1 MQRHEITRTSIR
13 LGHLFGYISCH
24 KISQISSWC
33 LNNDNS
39 FCLSDRTSDSENNP
53 IVSNLLSIYKL
64 RDYITH
70 HKMEAKSTRQRLCPH
85 IEDRDI
91 ERKEFRDQFNRELA
105 DRKSWEE
112 QFLGGERKTERKA
125 TASKAPPSPPSTP
138 EPEEQ
143 KKVQQKD
150 GSTQQ
155 EDRANKLRERLAADM
170 LDQEIRQ
177 HKFMAEVEEVKNRQ
191 DELYE
196 RMEEQRKKMEGEA
209 SEDERY

>member
-1 MQRHEITRTSIR
+1 
-13 LGHLFGYISCH
+13 
-24 KISQISSWC
+24 
-33 LNNDNS
+33 
-39 FCLSDRTSDSENNP
+39 
-53 IVSNLLSIYKL
+53 
-64 RDYITH
+64 
-70 HKMEAKSTRQRLCPH
+70 MEAKSTRQRLCPH

-105 DRKSWEE
+105 ERKSWEE

-177 HKFMAEVEEVKNRQ
+177 HKFMAEVEEVRNRQ